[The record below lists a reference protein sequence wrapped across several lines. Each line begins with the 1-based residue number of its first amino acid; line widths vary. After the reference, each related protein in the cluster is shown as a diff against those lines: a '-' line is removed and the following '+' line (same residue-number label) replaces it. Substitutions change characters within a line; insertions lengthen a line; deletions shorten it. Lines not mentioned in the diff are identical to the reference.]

1 MPRGVQTSRKA
12 NETRRR
18 ELQMRDSDDQAY
30 GFVSAVLGNGRFTV
44 DLFTDKE
51 EDKREKHQLQCKVR
65 GSMRRREWVNNGD
78 VVLVAKRD
86 FDASKGDIITRY
98 LAHEVALLRR
108 YGEIPLT
115 NVVDTAVDA
124 TANDDEI
131 VFEDADADDFFR
143 TI

>member
-1 MPRGVQTSRKA
+1 
-12 NETRRR
+12 
-18 ELQMRDSDDQAY
+18 MRDSDDQAY

-44 DLFTDKE
+44 DLFEHKD
-51 EDKREKHQLQCKVR
+51 QLQCKVR

-86 FDASKGDIITRY
+86 FDAAKGDIITRY

-115 NVVDTAVDA
+115 NVVDPVAAADDDDA
-124 TANDDEI
+124 EATV
-131 VFEDADADDFFR
+131 VFEDADTDDFFR

>member
-1 MPRGVQTSRKA
+1 
-12 NETRRR
+12 
-18 ELQMRDSDDQAY
+18 MRDSDDQAY

-44 DLFTDKE
+44 DLFF
-51 EDKREKHQLQCKVR
+51 EDTTAEKKQLQCKVR

-78 VVLVAKRD
+78 VVLITKRD
-86 FDASKGDIITRY
+86 FDAAKGDIITRY
-98 LAHEVALLRR
+98 LPHEVALLRR

-115 NVVDTAVDA
+115 NVVDAAVVDAVD
-124 TANDDEI
+124 EVV